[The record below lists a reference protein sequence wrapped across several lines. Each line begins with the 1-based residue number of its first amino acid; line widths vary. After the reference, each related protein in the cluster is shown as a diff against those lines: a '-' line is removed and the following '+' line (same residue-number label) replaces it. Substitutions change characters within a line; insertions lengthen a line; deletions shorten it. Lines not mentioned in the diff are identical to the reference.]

1 MTAATATATATAATS
16 ATATATAAD
25 YLKVL
30 TAALPEL
37 DLPRVADWGTRLAQ
51 MGSDGRRL
59 LVAGNG
65 GSAAQAQHLT
75 AELVGRFQTERP
87 PISALPLH
95 AETSSV
101 TAISNDYGYEQVFA
115 RQVRA
120 HARKGDIVLLMSGSG
135 RSANLLRAAEAAREV
150 GAVTWALTGPAP
162 NPLATLVDEAVTV
175 AAEAVSTVQECHLV
189 AIHLMCAA
197 MDAAIA
203 ARDDTAAK
211 DDTTAGEDTTAD
223 AVGSAASAASAASAP
238 PPSAAPSP
246 ESAREPRP
254 VAARGNRTNLVIV
267 GDAFL
272 DRDHLGRV
280 ERVASDEPALVVT
293 GGTTHTRP
301 GGAALAAVLSARQG
315 HPVTLVTA
323 LGRDEV
329 GDQLRT
335 LLDEARVKVVDLGL
349 DGPTAVKTRIRAAG
363 RTMMMLD
370 EHDVCPPVG
379 REGETALGETALT
392 AARRVLMAAGGILV
406 SDYGRGVAAHTGLRA
421 VLAEA
426 ARRSPLVWDPH
437 PRGSVPVPHT
447 AVVTPNS
454 REARVIASLAGG
466 DTLSD
471 DVEAARAVGREWGP
485 VQVALT
491 RHEHGAVLL
500 ADAEL
505 PPLVV
510 PTKPAEGGKADPCG
524 AGDFFAG
531 HLAAMLACGRLPSEA
546 VVSAVEAASAYV
558 AAGGPRSLDR
568 PPGDG
573 FPITGLLSAG
583 PAAGMRGAIELADAV
598 RAKGG
603 IVVAAGGCFDL
614 LHAGHIRLLE
624 QARRLGD
631 CLIVCLNSDDSV
643 SRLKGPARP
652 IVPAAQRALVLQ
664 ALASVDGVL
673 VFDEDTPEAA
683 IRELRPAIWVKGG
696 DYSGMEI
703 PEDKLVSSLGG
714 RTVIAPF
721 VAGWSTSS
729 LIESARM
736 P

>member
-1 MTAATATATATAATS
+1 MTADTSTAT
-16 ATATATAAD
+16 D
-25 YLKVL
+25 YLKQL
-30 TAALPEL
+30 TTALPEL
-37 DLPRVADWGTRLAQ
+37 NLTRVTDWGARLAQ
-51 MGSDGRRL
+51 LGSDGRRL

-75 AELVGRFQTERP
+75 AELVGRFQRERP
-87 PISALPLH
+87 PISALSLH

-101 TAISNDYGYEQVFA
+101 TAISNDYGYQQVFA

-120 HARKGDIVLLMSGSG
+120 HARPGDIVLLMSGSG
-135 RSANLLRAAEAAREV
+135 RSANLLRAAEAAREA

-162 NPLATLVDEAVTV
+162 NPLAALVDEAVTV
-175 AAEAVSTVQECHLV
+175 VAEALSTVQECHLV
-189 AIHLMCAA
+189 VIHLMCAA
-197 MDAAIA
+197 MDAAVA
-203 ARDDTAAK
+203 ARDDTA
-211 DDTTAGEDTTAD
+211 TD
-223 AVGSAASAASAASAP
+223 AVDSAPSGP
-238 PPSAAPSP
+238 PPS
-246 ESAREPRP
+246 SASSSGPVAERRP
-254 VAARGNRTNLVIV
+254 AAARGDRTHLVVV

-280 ERVASDEPALVVT
+280 ERVASDEPALVVS
-293 GGTTHTRP
+293 GGTTHVRP
-301 GGAALAAVLSARQG
+301 GGAALAAVLSAREGYQ
-315 HPVTLVTA
+315 VTLVTA
-323 LGRDEV
+323 LGQDTG

-335 LLDEARVKVVDLGL
+335 LLDEARVEVVDLGL
-349 DGPTAVKTRIRAAG
+349 DGSTAVKTRIRAAG

-379 REGETALGETALT
+379 REGETALA
-392 AARRVLMAAGGILV
+392 AARRVLMAAGGVLV

-421 VLAEA
+421 VLAET

-437 PRGSVPVPHT
+437 PRGAVPVPHT

-471 DVEAARAVGREWGP
+471 DVEAARAVGRRWGP

-510 PTKPAEGGKADPCG
+510 PTKVAAGGKTDPCG

-531 HLAAMLACGRLPSEA
+531 HLAAMLACGQLPSEA
-546 VVSAVEAASAYV
+546 VASAVEAASAYV
-558 AAGGPRSLDR
+558 AAGGPRTLDH
-568 PPGDG
+568 PPVDG
-573 FPITGLLSAG
+573 SPMTGLASAG
-583 PAAGMRGAIELADAV
+583 SAATGQGAVELAAAV
-598 RAKGG
+598 RARGG
-603 IVVAAGGCFDL
+603 TVVAAGGCFDL
-614 LHAGHIRLLE
+614 LHAGHVQLLE
-624 QARRLGD
+624 QARQLGH
-631 CLIVCLNSDDSV
+631 CLIVCLNSDDSL
-643 SRLKGPARP
+643 SRLKGPSRP
-652 IVPAAQRALVLQ
+652 IVPAAQRALVLE
-664 ALASVDGVL
+664 ALASVDAVL

-683 IRELRPAIWVKGG
+683 IRALRPAIWVKGG

-714 RTVIAPF
+714 RTVVVPF
-721 VAGWSTSS
+721 IAGWSTSS
-729 LIESARM
+729 LIESARAR
-736 P
+736 

>member
-1 MTAATATATATAATS
+1 MTADTSTAT
-16 ATATATAAD
+16 D
-25 YLKVL
+25 HLKQL
-30 TAALPEL
+30 TTALPEL
-37 DLPRVADWGTRLAQ
+37 NLPRVVDWGARLARL
-51 MGSDGRRL
+51 GGDGRRL

-75 AELVGRFQTERP
+75 AELVGRFQTEREP
-87 PISALPLH
+87 MSALSLH

-120 HARKGDIVLLMSGSG
+120 HARLGDIVLLMSGSG

-162 NPLATLVDEAVTV
+162 NPLATVVDEAVTV
-175 AAEAVSTVQECHLV
+175 EAEALSTVQECHLV
-189 AIHLMCAA
+189 VIHLMCAA
-197 MDAAIA
+197 MDAAVA
-203 ARDDTAAK
+203 ARDDTAT
-211 DDTTAGEDTTAD
+211 DV
-223 AVGSAASAASAASAP
+223 VGSTPSAP
-238 PPSAAPSP
+238 PPS
-246 ESAREPRP
+246 SASSSEPVGKGRP
-254 VAARGNRTNLVIV
+254 GAARRDRTNLVVV

-293 GGTTHTRP
+293 GGTTHVRP

-315 HPVTLVTA
+315 FPVTLVTA
-323 LGRDEV
+323 LGQDTV

-335 LLDEARVKVVDLGL
+335 LLDDARVTVVDLGL
-349 DGPTAVKTRIRAAG
+349 EGSTAVKTRIRAAG
-363 RTMMMLD
+363 RTVMMLD
-370 EHDVCPPVG
+370 ENDVCPPVG
-379 REGETALGETALT
+379 REGDTALA
-392 AARRVLMAAGGILV
+392 AARRVLIAAGGVLV

-426 ARRSPLVWDPH
+426 GRRTPLVWDPH
-437 PRGSVPVPHT
+437 PRGAVPVSHT

-454 REARVIASLAGG
+454 REARVIASFTGG

-500 ADAEL
+500 ADADL

-510 PTKPAEGGKADPCG
+510 PTKVAAGVKADPCG

-531 HLAAMLACGRLPSEA
+531 HLALMLACGKLPSEA
-546 VVSAVEAASAYV
+546 VASAVEAASAYV
-558 AAGGPRSLDR
+558 AAGGPRSVDY
-568 PPGDG
+568 PPDDG
-573 FPITGLLSAG
+573 SPMTGPSSAG
-583 PAAGMRGAIELADAV
+583 PATGTQGAIELADAV
-598 RAKGG
+598 RARGG
-603 IVVAAGGCFDL
+603 TVVAAGGCFDL
-614 LHAGHIRLLE
+614 LHAGHVRLLE
-624 QARRLGD
+624 QARQLGD
-631 CLIVCLNSDDSV
+631 CLIVCLNSDDSL
-643 SRLKGPARP
+643 SRLKGPSRP
-652 IVPAAQRALVLQ
+652 IVPAAQRTLVLE
-664 ALASVDGVL
+664 ALASVDAVL
-673 VFDEDTPEAA
+673 VFEEDTPEAA
-683 IRELRPAIWVKGG
+683 IRALRPAIWVKGG
-696 DYSGMEI
+696 DYSGMQI

-714 RTVIAPF
+714 RTVVVPF

-729 LIESARM
+729 LIDSARTR
-736 P
+736 

>member
-1 MTAATATATATAATS
+1 MTPDTSTS
-16 ATATATAAD
+16 AA
-25 YLKVL
+25 YLEQL
-30 TAALPEL
+30 TTALPEL
-37 DLPRVADWGTRLAQ
+37 DLPRVADWGTKLAQ
-51 MGSDGRRL
+51 LGTDGRRL

-87 PISALPLH
+87 PISALSLH

-120 HARKGDIVLLMSGSG
+120 HARPGDIVLLMSGSG

-150 GAVTWALTGPAP
+150 GALTWALTGPAP
-162 NPLATLVDEAVTV
+162 NPLATLVDEAV
-175 AAEAVSTVQECHLV
+175 AVKAKALSTVQECHLV

-197 MDAAIA
+197 MDAAV
-203 ARDDTAAK
+203 AAK
-211 DDTTAGEDTTAD
+211 DDADTDT
-223 AVGSAASAASAASAP
+223 VTSAP
-238 PPSAAPSP
+238 AVPPSSSAPSP
-246 ESAREPRP
+246 KPAGERRP
-254 VAARGNRTNLVIV
+254 AAARGDRTNLVVV

-293 GGTTHTRP
+293 GGTTHMRP
-301 GGAALAAVLSARQG
+301 GGAALAAVLSAAQG

-323 LGRDEV
+323 LGQDPV

-335 LLDEARVKVVDLGL
+335 LLDEAGVEVVDLGL

-363 RTMMMLD
+363 RTLMMLD

-379 REGETALGETALT
+379 QEGEAALATARG
-392 AARRVLMAAGGILV
+392 VLMAAGGVLV
-406 SDYGRGVAAHTGLRA
+406 SDYGRGVAAHAGLRA

-437 PRGSVPVPHT
+437 PRGAAPVPHT
-447 AVVTPNS
+447 AVVTPNN
-454 REARVIASLAGG
+454 REARVIASLASG

-471 DVEAARAVGREWGP
+471 DVEAARAVARTWGP

-500 ADAEL
+500 ADADL
-505 PPLVV
+505 PPLVI
-510 PTKPAEGGKADPCG
+510 PTKVAAGRKTDPCG

-531 HLAAMLACGRLPSEA
+531 HLATMLACGQLPSEA
-546 VVSAVEAASAYV
+546 VTSAVEAASAYV
-558 AAGGPRSLDR
+558 AAGGPTSLNHPSD
-568 PPGDG
+568 DG
-573 FPITGLLSAG
+573 SPMAEALGADT
-583 PAAGMRGAIELADAV
+583 AASVQGAIELAGAV
-598 RAKGG
+598 HARGG
-603 IVVAAGGCFDL
+603 TVVAAGGCFDL
-614 LHAGHIRLLE
+614 LHAGHVRLLE
-624 QARRLGD
+624 QARQLGD
-631 CLIVCLNSDDSV
+631 CLIVCLNSDDSI
-643 SRLKGPARP
+643 SRLKGSSRP
-652 IVPAAQRALVLQ
+652 IVPAAQRALVLE
-664 ALASVDGVL
+664 ALASVDAVL

-683 IRELRPAIWVKGG
+683 IRALRPAIWVKGG
-696 DYSGMEI
+696 DYAGMEI

-714 RTVIAPF
+714 RTVVVPF

-729 LIESARM
+729 LIESARTQ
-736 P
+736 

>member
-1 MTAATATATATAATS
+1 MTADTSTATE
-16 ATATATAAD
+16 
-25 YLKVL
+25 YLKQL
-30 TAALPEL
+30 TTALPEL
-37 DLPRVADWGTRLAQ
+37 NLPRVTDWGARLAQ
-51 MGSDGRRL
+51 LGSDGRRL

-87 PISALPLH
+87 PISALSLH

-120 HARKGDIVLLMSGSG
+120 HARPGDIVLLMSGSG

-150 GAVTWALTGPAP
+150 GAATWALTGAAP

-175 AAEAVSTVQECHLV
+175 AAKTVSTVQECHLV
-189 AIHLMCAA
+189 VIHLMCAA
-197 MDAAIA
+197 MDAAVA
-203 ARDDTAAK
+203 ARDATDSVPSVRANSSASPPQPE
-211 DDTTAGEDTTAD
+211 GE
-223 AVGSAASAASAASAP
+223 
-238 PPSAAPSP
+238 
-246 ESAREPRP
+246 RRP
-254 VAARGNRTNLVIV
+254 DGARGDSTNLVVV

-280 ERVASDEPALVVT
+280 ERVASDEPALVVS
-293 GGTTHTRP
+293 GGTTHMRP

-315 HPVTLVTA
+315 APVTLVTA
-323 LGRDEV
+323 LGQDAV

-335 LLDEARVKVVDLGL
+335 LLDEARVEVVDLGL
-349 DGPTAVKTRIRAAG
+349 DGSTAVKTRIRAAG

-370 EHDVCPPVG
+370 EHDVCLPVG
-379 REGETALGETALT
+379 HKGDSALA
-392 AARRVLMAAGGILV
+392 AARRVLMAAGGVLV
-406 SDYGRGVAAHTGLRA
+406 SDYGRGVAAHTGLRT

-437 PRGSVPVPHT
+437 PRGAAPVPHT
-447 AVVTPNS
+447 TVVTPNS
-454 REARVIASLAGG
+454 REARVITSLTGG

-471 DVEAARAVGREWGP
+471 DVEAARAVGRAWGP

-500 ADAEL
+500 ADADL

-510 PTKPAEGGKADPCG
+510 PTTVAAGGKADPCG

-531 HLAAMLACGRLPSEA
+531 HLAIMLARGQLPSEA
-546 VVSAVEAASAYV
+546 VASAVEAASAYV

-568 PPGDG
+568 PHSNGTPL
-573 FPITGLLSAG
+573 TGLSSAR
-583 PAAGMRGAIELADAV
+583 PAATAQGAIELARAV
-598 RAKGG
+598 RARGG
-603 IVVAAGGCFDL
+603 TVVAAGGCFDL
-614 LHAGHIRLLE
+614 LHAGHVRLLE
-624 QARRLGD
+624 QARQLGD
-631 CLIVCLNSDDSV
+631 CLVVCLNSDNSL
-643 SRLKGPARP
+643 SRLKGPSRP
-652 IVPAAQRALVLQ
+652 IVPAAQRALVLE
-664 ALASVDGVL
+664 ALASVDAVL

-683 IRELRPAIWVKGG
+683 IRALRPAIWVKGG
-696 DYSGMEI
+696 DYAGMEI

-714 RTVIAPF
+714 RTVVVPF

-729 LIESARM
+729 LIESARTR
-736 P
+736 

>member
-1 MTAATATATATAATS
+1 MTADTSTAT
-16 ATATATAAD
+16 D
-25 YLKVL
+25 YLKQL

-37 DLPRVADWGTRLAQ
+37 DLPRVADWGARLAQ
-51 MGSDGRRL
+51 LGSGGRRL

-75 AELVGRFQTERP
+75 AELVGRFQTERQP
-87 PISALPLH
+87 MSALSLH

-120 HARKGDIVLLMSGSG
+120 HARPGDVVLLMSGSG

-175 AAEAVSTVQECHLV
+175 TAQALSTVQECHLV
-189 AIHLMCAA
+189 VIHLMCAA
-197 MDAAIA
+197 MDAAVA
-203 ARDDTAAK
+203 AGHDTA
-211 DDTTAGEDTTAD
+211 TD
-223 AVGSAASAASAASAP
+223 AVGSAPSAP
-238 PPSAAPSP
+238 PPS
-246 ESAREPRP
+246 SASSSEPLGERRP
-254 VAARGNRTNLVIV
+254 AAARGDRPHLVVV

-293 GGTTHTRP
+293 GGTTHVRP

-315 HPVTLVTA
+315 YPVTLVTA
-323 LGRDEV
+323 LGQDTV

-335 LLDEARVKVVDLGL
+335 LLDEARVEVVDLGL
-349 DGPTAVKTRIRAAG
+349 DGSTAVKTRIRAAG
-363 RTMMMLD
+363 RTVMMLD

-379 REGETALGETALT
+379 REGETALA
-392 AARRVLMAAGGILV
+392 AARRVLMAAGGVLV
-406 SDYGRGVAAHTGLRA
+406 SDYGRGITAHPGLRA
-421 VLAEA
+421 VLTEA
-426 ARRSPLVWDPH
+426 ARRSSLVWDPH
-437 PRGSVPVPHT
+437 PRGTVPVPHT

-454 REARVIASLAGG
+454 REARLIAALAGG

-500 ADAEL
+500 ADVDL

-510 PTKPAEGGKADPCG
+510 PTTGAAGGKADPCG

-531 HLAAMLACGRLPSEA
+531 HLATMLACGQLPSEA
-546 VVSAVEAASAYV
+546 VASAVEAASAYV
-558 AAGGPRSLDR
+558 AAGGPRSLDY
-568 PPGDG
+568 PPDG
-573 FPITGLLSAG
+573 GYSAMTGLSNAG
-583 PAAGMRGAIELADAV
+583 PAASGQGAIELAGAV
-598 RAKGG
+598 RARGG

-614 LHAGHIRLLE
+614 LHAGHVRLLE
-624 QARRLGD
+624 QARQLGD
-631 CLIVCLNSDDSV
+631 CLIVCLNSDDSL
-643 SRLKGPARP
+643 SRLKGPSRP
-652 IVPAAQRALVLQ
+652 IVPAAQRALVLE
-664 ALASVDGVL
+664 ALASVDAVL

-683 IRELRPAIWVKGG
+683 IRALRPAIWVKGG

-714 RTVIAPF
+714 RTVVVPF

-729 LIESARM
+729 LIESARTR
-736 P
+736 